1 MTPFLYRPCAVAL
14 LCLLC
19 SIPAFANS
27 AEDSLEAILSESLD
41 EEFVSV
47 QMLQIDLVLQDIL
60 PARFAHTPSA
70 KHQIAS
76 LFQYPPQTHQLIDE
90 EYERALEAKL
100 AWLAKPN
107 VTKML
112 EQEQTGP
119 TFDIPMHQHP
129 LVDRYINYFTG
140 RGRKFFGRW
149 LARADRYIPIMQP
162 ILKDMGLPED
172 TVYLAMIESGFYAK
186 AYSKAAASG
195 FWQFIAST
203 GKRYNLRQDFWVD
216 QRRDFIFATKSAG
229 QFLKALYKRFGHWHL
244 AWAGYNAGGGRISRA
259 LKKYDVDNF
268 WDLIEHKKSLAKETQ
283 HYVPKLIAAAWV
295 AKNRKL
301 YGFDNIKP
309 LPALS
314 WDELKVSEPTD
325 LKVIAQILDT
335 PVDDLVTLNPSWKQ
349 AISPPGRTS
358 LMRVP
363 KGMGEKTKEWLAS
376 RPAQEKLN
384 YITHKIQKGD
394 TLSEIARAY
403 GSNTQAIKSVNKI
416 RNSRALRLGQV
427 LMIPQTGTKVA
438 AKKKP
443 SKTQAAIKRLT
454 RQSKKS
460 SSKPKVAQAS
470 SSKKLTNSTTY
481 KVRSGDTLWSIA
493 RRHQISVTKLKAL
506 NGRRTNQI
514 RIGEVLRVL

>member
-1 MTPFLYRPCAVAL
+1 MQPTLRHVPPSVFLDSTQAVFKPNCAERIAQTYPPGPDPITITSKL
-14 LCLLC
+14 F
-19 SIPAFANS
+19 SIIK
-27 AEDSLEAILSESLD
+27 DLEI
-41 EEFVSV
+41 VS
-47 QMLQIDLVLQDIL
+47 LVLQDIL
-60 PARFAHTPSA
+60 PDRFAHTPSA
-70 KHQIAS
+70 EHQIAE

-90 EYERALEAKL
+90 EYERSLEAKL
-100 AWLAKPN
+100 AWLTKPS

-149 LARADRYIPIMQP
+149 LSRADRYIPIMQP

-203 GKRYNLRQDFWVD
+203 GKRYDLRQDFWVD

-229 QFLKALYKRFGHWHL
+229 RFLKSLKKRFGHWHL

-259 LKKYDVDNF
+259 LKKYKVDNF

-301 YGFDNIKP
+301 YGFDNIKE
-309 LPALS
+309 LPALR

-325 LKVIAQILDT
+325 LKIIAQVLNV

-363 KGMGEKTKEWLAS
+363 EGMGEQTQQWLAS
-376 RPAQEKLN
+376 RPAREKLN

-403 GSNTQAIKSVNKI
+403 GSNTRAIKSVNKI
-416 RNSRALRLGQV
+416 HNSRLLRLGQT
-427 LMIPQTGTKVA
+427 LMIPQTGTKPA
-438 AKKKP
+438 P
-443 SKTQAAIKRLT
+443 
-454 RQSKKS
+454 
-460 SSKPKVAQAS
+460 
-470 SSKKLTNSTTY
+470 
-481 KVRSGDTLWSIA
+481 
-493 RRHQISVTKLKAL
+493 KLK
-506 NGRRTNQI
+506 R
-514 RIGEVLRVL
+514 